1 MTTGQQINDWIRN
14 QFAPD
19 PYEVPASQQ
28 LDDDLADPDS
38 VADRNGADLD
48 RINPDVGAVVDLA
61 ALDQQ

>member
-1 MTTGQQINDWIRN
+1 MTTGQQITDWIRN

-28 LDDDLADPDS
+28 LDVDSLDPDS

-48 RINPDVGAVVDLA
+48 RINPDVGDVIDLA
-61 ALDQQ
+61 ALDPQ